1 MEARQD
7 LKDIYGVNVGWTGS
21 AWVSVSFVS
30 ALEAVEVGS
39 RISNEDMNVGRPETQ
54 SLKAMPGS
62 GAIEMSVFWEQRTED

>member
-39 RISNEDMNVGRPETQ
+39 NEDMNGGRPETQ
-54 SLKAMPGS
+54 SLKAIPGS